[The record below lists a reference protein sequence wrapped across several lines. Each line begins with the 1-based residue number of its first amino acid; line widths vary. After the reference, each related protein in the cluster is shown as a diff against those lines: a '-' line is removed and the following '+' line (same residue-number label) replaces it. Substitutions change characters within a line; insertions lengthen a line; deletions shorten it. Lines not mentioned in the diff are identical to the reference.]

1 MKVLIINILFSIY
14 CLSIN
19 AQVKFNYS
27 SALKHFE
34 SQVGT
39 WKADNS
45 LYRNEN
51 EPMTSYV
58 IEWKYG
64 ELKNSVYG
72 KLYGLIDSINVGTF
86 WEFHQ
91 YWNPNTSRIE
101 FIQISGD
108 GTIGSG
114 SLIQLNNSE
123 YELIQLF
130 TNTKNETRYE
140 KHSYLKPN
148 ANTELTSSFE
158 QDKDGNWIKKRTYT
172 WVKI

>member
-1 MKVLIINILFSIY
+1 MKVFILNILFSIS
-14 CLSIN
+14 CFSIN

-27 SALKHFE
+27 NALTYFE

-45 LYRNEN
+45 TYKNEN

-58 IEWKYG
+58 IEWKFG

-91 YWNPNTSRIE
+91 YWNPNTSSVA
-101 FIQISGD
+101 FIQIGGD
-108 GTIGSG
+108 GSIGNG
-114 SLIQLNNSE
+114 TLTQLNNSE

-148 ANTELTSSFE
+148 ANTEITSSFE
-158 QDKDGNWIKKRTYT
+158 QDKAGNWIKKRTYT